1 MSNLPSIL
9 TEYFKILKTISKP
22 HWFDII
28 TLVKCSQGLSVGELS
43 EALGMSYMGVKQH
56 CIAMQKLGYFDT
68 WRRPKDVGRPEKT
81 YRVTEKLNVLFP
93 SIGNDVSLAILE
105 AATQLEI
112 NAAEKL
118 LFGFFRGQTE
128 KFALSVTGDSVQER
142 AENLAKAREAMGY
155 FSRCLYSEED
165 GLFIEEFHNPLQA
178 LFDAYPTLERMEIQ
192 MFEKLL
198 GARVERS
205 FTKVSGLTR
214 YRFSLFPK

>member
-1 MSNLPSIL
+1 
-9 TEYFKILKTISKP
+9 
-22 HWFDII
+22 
-28 TLVKCSQGLSVGELS
+28 
-43 EALGMSYMGVKQH
+43 
-56 CIAMQKLGYFDT
+56 
-68 WRRPKDVGRPEKT
+68 
-81 YRVTEKLNVLFP
+81 
-93 SIGNDVSLAILE
+93 
-105 AATQLEI
+105 
-112 NAAEKL
+112 
-118 LFGFFRGQTE
+118 
-128 KFALSVTGDSVQER
+128 
-142 AENLAKAREAMGY
+142 MGY